1 MKKIVCLFVLSAC
14 LVSAFAQNAVPM
26 DTGLSKSV
34 SFFEGRIAKGTKL
47 ALLNV
52 KSSYEQLSEYVMEEM
67 TAYFANANFF
77 TVVERSHLELL
88 RQEMNFQL
96 SGEVSDETA
105 LSIGKM
111 LGAQTIISG
120 SIDLLGDVYRLRIR
134 AIDVQ
139 SATIQGVYTANIQR
153 DRILTSLTATPAQN
167 TDSQPQPRQNTPP
180 PPPRTGSGSGVA
192 LPDYLFN

>member
-1 MKKIVCLFVLSAC
+1 
-14 LVSAFAQNAVPM
+14 
-26 DTGLSKSV
+26 
-34 SFFEGRIAKGTKL
+34 
-47 ALLNV
+47 
-52 KSSYEQLSEYVMEEM
+52 
-67 TAYFANANFF
+67 
-77 TVVERSHLELL
+77 
-88 RQEMNFQL
+88 MNFQL

-153 DRILTSLTATPAQN
+153 DRILTSLTATPQN
-167 TDSQPQPRQNTPP
+167 TDSQSQPRQNTPP

>member
-1 MKKIVCLFVLSAC
+1 MKKIIFFFFLTQFV
-14 LVSAFAQNAVPM
+14 VSAFAQNTVPM
-26 DTGLSKSV
+26 DTGLSKGV
-34 SFFEGRIAKGTKL
+34 SFFEGRIVKGTKL
-47 ALLNV
+47 AILNV

-67 TAYFANANFF
+67 TAHFANANFF

-120 SIDLLGDVYRLRIR
+120 SIDLLGDIYRLRIR

-139 SATIQGVYTANIQR
+139 SATIHGVYTANIQR

-167 TDSQPQPRQNTPP
+167 TDAPP
-180 PPPRTGSGSGVA
+180 PPPGTGSGSGSGIA